1 MSQDITLRLFK
12 YFAQFVPKAVLTD
25 LLVQPEHSSEAG
37 YAEVKAELMLPSE
50 RIINEITT
58 YICSS
63 NPDFV
68 ADKVRNAPGIIL
80 FVEYGNIN
88 TNPAS
93 EYGVQKSVAITIA
106 HEFNRSNN
114 DNLNEAL
121 LMNNCNNLL
130 NHLLITLEYDQNY
143 NNGCGVIGQMEFPAQ
158 VAPIDPESFY
168 GRVGWT
174 AFLTVKENMV
184 YDPLDTPW
192 PDPGGQS
199 PRSVIEQRLKTLE
212 DNQITLD
219 NEVTEQ
225 SQNAVKSSG
234 IWAAL
239 QALWESV
246 AQAFATLKTSQIE
259 NDSEFITA
267 DDIPAIPSVASD
279 LGNDSEVDGVNVKDA
294 LNWLKGNSL
303 NTWELVANIN
313 VVDVNDGSYVDIIQL
328 DISTGNEL
336 MILQYKDSGDNGAA
350 MTNMITFNMNTNDNI
365 IIYTGTQPL
374 QHFYGVPL
382 GVRYRGLSV
391 YTFIDSDIVQ
401 NSTHWVRSANESW
414 SSLSRG
420 TNYGYSFG
428 KSYPSIESIRIRV
441 ANNSKILLWKRK
453 LV

>member
-12 YFAQFVPKAVLTD
+12 YFAQFVPKAVLQD

-50 RIINEITT
+50 RIINDITT

-68 ADKVRNAPGIIL
+68 ADKVRNAPGVIL

-158 VAPIDPESFY
+158 VAPIDPESFF

-225 SQNAVKSSG
+225 SPNAVSSAG

-246 AQAFATLKTSQIE
+246 MEALGIVSQAASNAQQTATSAGEVAQQNSDRIDTLETLPVENFSESFNLSAAKANTIQNCTSAIDVTVTIPLNEGEVKFLKLPIAFEQAGNGVVSIVGVEGVTVPLANKTAGQGKMIVLYE
-259 NDSEFITA
+259 
-267 DDIPAIPSVASD
+267 
-279 LGNDSEVDGVNVKDA
+279 K
-294 LNWLKGNSL
+294 SL
-303 NTWELVANIN
+303 N
-313 VVDVNDGSYVDIIQL
+313 
-328 DISTGNEL
+328 
-336 MILQYKDSGDNGAA
+336 
-350 MTNMITFNMNTNDNI
+350 
-365 IIYTGTQPL
+365 IYGIAG
-374 QHFYGVPL
+374 GV
-382 GVRYRGLSV
+382 
-391 YTFIDSDIVQ
+391 
-401 NSTHWVRSANESW
+401 E
-414 SSLSRG
+414 
-420 TNYGYSFG
+420 
-428 KSYPSIESIRIRV
+428 
-441 ANNSKILLWKRK
+441 
-453 LV
+453 

>member
-1 MSQDITLRLFK
+1 MSQDNTLRLFK

-50 RIINEITT
+50 RIINDITT

-143 NNGCGVIGQMEFPAQ
+143 NNGCGVIGQMGFPAQ
-158 VAPIDPESFY
+158 VAPIDPESFF

-199 PRSVIEQRLKTLE
+199 PRSVIEGRLDDIETAISLLSEGIVQAGEAAFNAQQAATSAGEVAQENSNRLNTLE
-212 DNQITLD
+212 TLPVENFSESFNLSAAKANTIQNCTSAID
-219 NEVTEQ
+219 VTVTIPLNEGEVKFLKLPVAFEQAGNGVVSIVGVEGVT
-225 SQNAVKSSG
+225 VP
-234 IWAAL
+234 AAN
-239 QALWESV
+239 
-246 AQAFATLKTSQIE
+246 KTAGQGKMIVLYE
-259 NDSEFITA
+259 
-267 DDIPAIPSVASD
+267 
-279 LGNDSEVDGVNVKDA
+279 K
-294 LNWLKGNSL
+294 SL
-303 NTWELVANIN
+303 N
-313 VVDVNDGSYVDIIQL
+313 
-328 DISTGNEL
+328 
-336 MILQYKDSGDNGAA
+336 
-350 MTNMITFNMNTNDNI
+350 
-365 IIYTGTQPL
+365 IYGIAG
-374 QHFYGVPL
+374 GV
-382 GVRYRGLSV
+382 
-391 YTFIDSDIVQ
+391 
-401 NSTHWVRSANESW
+401 E
-414 SSLSRG
+414 
-420 TNYGYSFG
+420 
-428 KSYPSIESIRIRV
+428 
-441 ANNSKILLWKRK
+441 
-453 LV
+453 